1 VSIRLNHE
9 IASRLIREQ
18 GYTVTGVAEHV
29 GMDRPNLS
37 RCLSGAKGRV
47 FPPEKIPAL
56 AELLG
61 VSPYVLLGPEDPK
74 AAIVELARVFD
85 MTPEDFAGSAA

>member
-9 IASRLIREQ
+9 IASRTIREQ
-18 GYTVTGVAEHV
+18 GHTVTGVAEHL

-37 RCLSGAKGRV
+37 RALSGSRS
-47 FPPEKIPAL
+47 FPPEKIRPL

-61 VSPYVLLGPEDPK
+61 VPPYALLGPEDPK
-74 AAIVELARVFD
+74 AAIVELARVFE